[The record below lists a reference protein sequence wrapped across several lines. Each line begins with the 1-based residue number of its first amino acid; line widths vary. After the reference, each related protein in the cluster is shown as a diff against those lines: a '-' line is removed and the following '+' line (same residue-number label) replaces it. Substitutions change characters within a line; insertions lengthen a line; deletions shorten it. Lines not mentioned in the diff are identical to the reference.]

1 MNYLDLLPN
10 DVMKIIDRE
19 IQNSNII
26 RRRIERKQKEKMN
39 RDQKRIAE
47 HKIYLYEQFARLY
60 NKYIVYQ
67 QNKEY
72 SKRVDDHYKI
82 TQRLYKEIREK
93 YGPMLLHTEECIGGD
108 EPYIIAT
115 LCING
120 KIVNIKFV

>member
-10 DVMKIIDRE
+10 DVMKIINRE
-19 IQNSNII
+19 VQNAHII
-26 RRRIERKQKEKMN
+26 KIRTEKKQNRKMN

-47 HKIYLYEQFARLY
+47 RKRHLYEQFARLY

-72 SKRVDDHYKI
+72 SQRVDTHYEH
-82 TQRLYKEIREK
+82 TRRLYKNIREK
-93 YGPMLLHTEECIGGD
+93 YGTMLLHTEECIGGD

-115 LCING
+115 LCIDG
-120 KIVNIKFV
+120 KIQNIKFK

>member
-10 DVMKIIDRE
+10 DVMKIINRE
-19 IQNSNII
+19 IQNAHII
-26 RRRIERKQKEKMN
+26 KRRIERKQNRIMN
-39 RDQKRIAE
+39 REQKKTADRKR
-47 HKIYLYEQFARLY
+47 HLYEQFARLY

-72 SKRVDDHYKI
+72 SKRVDGHYKI

-93 YGPMLLHTEECIGGD
+93 YGTMLLHSEECIGGD

-115 LCING
+115 LCIDG
-120 KIVNIKFV
+120 KIQKIKFK

>member
-26 RRRIERKQKEKMN
+26 KRRIERKQNKKMN

-47 HKIYLYEQFARLY
+47 RRRYLYEQFARLY
-60 NKYIVYQ
+60 NKCIEYQ

-72 SKRVDDHYKI
+72 SQRVDEHYEYS
-82 TQRLYKEIREK
+82 QRLYKNIREK
-93 YGPMLLHTEECIGGD
+93 YGTMLLHTEECIGGD

-115 LCING
+115 LCIDG
-120 KIVNIKFV
+120 KIQNLIFK